1 MRKFCCRKNI
11 VEIAH
16 FCINIFRSKKNT
28 WIQNLKTVSCTV
40 SCIIPEDFKIIL
52 LFSYSK
58 LNRILSKRKD
68 KIESLRIEELNWT
81 ERKQITSHLLKK
93 FGKTL
98 TDSAFDNQL
107 ATIASKRE
115 ANNPAFLK
123 LLCTEISKFGVFEKV
138 DEELK
143 VLGEF

>member
-11 VEIAH
+11 VEIAQL
-16 FCINIFRSKKNT
+16 CINIFRNKKNT
-28 WIQNLKTVSCTV
+28 WIQNLKTASTV
-40 SCIIPEDFKIIL
+40 SCIIPEDFKIIF